1 MPSLL
6 SQVLDSKDNPAADFI
21 LSPKDDTAHK
31 LPDGSVVYDSTI
43 SAINRVFELNPFFHK
58 RVNGREQH
66 LYNRNKKV
74 DLKKPLEILS
84 LLRSDWEPKTD
95 WQLAFFIEKVTELAP
110 ILSFDCYNVTD
121 CLLWDKNTAT
131 LRRVSPREMMAKPNN
146 CDNIRSNDEQRKRKT
161 SEAQRLPSEV
171 GGSR

>member
-6 SQVLDSKDNPAADFI
+6 SQVLDSKDNPAADSI

-43 SAINRVFELNPFFHK
+43 SAINRVFELNPYFHK
-58 RVNGREQH
+58 RVNGRKQQ
-66 LYNRNKKV
+66 LYNGSKKV

-84 LLRSDWEPKTD
+84 LLRSDWAPKTD

-110 ILSFDCYNVTD
+110 VLSFDCYNVTD
-121 CLLWDKNTAT
+121 YLLWDKDTQT
-131 LRRVSPREMMAKPNN
+131 LKRVDPKVM
-146 CDNIRSNDEQRKRKT
+146 C
-161 SEAQRLPSEV
+161 
-171 GGSR
+171 